1 MLELFQKGGVMMGAL
16 VMTSIVSLAIIL
28 ERCIYFWKSRVN
40 GPKLIL
46 DLKEVIREPAF
57 REEIAAGIRVCEKN
71 NSALAKICVF
81 ILENFR
87 TLSTDEMNRLLD
99 LEIQKKLP
107 ELESKLVLLNTF
119 GLLAPLMGLQG
130 TVLGMIKAF
139 SVMAKG
145 DVASSALAG
154 GISEALL
161 TTAGGLF
168 VAIPCVLA
176 YNLFTR
182 QVDNVVGEIELHSAE
197 LLEHLRNPRRL

>member
-1 MLELFQKGGVMMGAL
+1 MFELFQKGGVMMVVL
-16 VMTSIVSLAIIL
+16 VATSVVSLAIIF
-28 ERCIYFWKSRVN
+28 ERALFYWRSRIN
-40 GPKLIL
+40 GAKLIL
-46 DLKEVIREPAF
+46 DLKDAIREPAF
-57 REEIAAGIRVCEKN
+57 REEINAGVRLCEKYK
-71 NSALAKICVF
+71 SPLARICRF
-81 ILENFR
+81 ILEHFR
-87 TLSTDEMNRLLD
+87 TLSTEEMNRLLE
-99 LEIQKKLP
+99 LEVQKELP
-107 ELESKLVLLNTF
+107 ALESKLLLLNTF
-119 GLLAPLMGLQG
+119 GLLAPLMGLLG

-182 QVDNVVGEIELHSAE
+182 RVDVVIGEIELHTAE